1 MANGS
6 ILELTG
12 VGRRYN
18 EIGRELVI
26 LDSANFSLGK
36 GEMVA
41 LVAPSGA
48 GKSTLL
54 HTAGLLER
62 PDSGDVLLDGRSCGS
77 LSDDER
83 TAIRRNDIGFVY
95 QFHHLLPEFSA
106 LENVMMPQLIRG
118 MKPGVASERAQQLLD

>member
-1 MANGS
+1 LAGRPARSGRGAEVRMMAGEP
-6 ILELTG
+6 LLTLTG
-12 VGRRYN
+12 IERRYVQG
-18 EIGRELVI
+18 ERELVI
-26 LDSANFSLGK
+26 LDGADMTLVK

-62 PDSGDVLLDGRSCGS
+62 PDDGEVVLGGRACGK

-83 TAIRRNDIGFVY
+83 TAVRRNDIGFV
-95 QFHHLLPEFSA
+95 
-106 LENVMMPQLIRG
+106 
-118 MKPGVASERAQQLLD
+118 